1 MKVVFCW
8 QTVSGYM
15 AACWRELASRS
26 GIDLHV
32 IARRPGGAAAFDP
45 SIMSGISHE
54 LFDQAD
60 LDRPKTMLPIVRA
73 QKPDVVVLCGWASK
87 SWPAVAKDPDLGS
100 AARVMTMDTPFQG
113 TLRQKLGGLV
123 HKSYFQRIH
132 RVFVAG
138 ERTRQLALTLG
149 FRDAQIRAST
159 YGFDFDT
166 MAQGAAVRDPQSP
179 PRQFL
184 FVGRYVPVKGIDTLL
199 EAYAQYR
206 QRVSDPWT
214 LACCGKGELASDLAK
229 AEGVIDHGFT
239 QPADL
244 PAHLA
249 ASSAFVLAS
258 DFEPWGVVVAEA
270 AAAGLPIVCTDAVG
284 AAIDMVRP
292 FYSGLTVAPRD
303 PRSLADALVYLHEH
317 PERTV
322 EMGLRAREYARAY
335 SAQAWSDRWEATL
348 NEFAR

>member
-15 AACWRELASRS
+15 AACWRELASRP

-32 IARRPGGAAAFDP
+32 IARKPGGAAAFDP
-45 SIMSGISHE
+45 AIMQGVSHE
-54 LFDQAD
+54 LFDQKD
-60 LDRPKTMLPIVRA
+60 LDTPKRMLPVVRA

-100 AARVMTMDTPFQG
+100 VARVMTMDTPFQG

-123 HKSYFQRIH
+123 HKSYFKRIH

-138 ERTRQLALTLG
+138 ERTRLLAKTLG

-166 MAQGAAVRDPQSP
+166 MARGAAQRDPLNP

-184 FVGRYVPVKGIDTLL
+184 FVGRYVPVKGIETMLD
-199 EAYAQYR
+199 AYSKYR
-206 QRVSDPWT
+206 ARVADPWT
-214 LACCGKGELASDLAK
+214 LACCGKGDLAP
-229 AEGVIDHGFT
+229 AIARATGVIDHGFT
-239 QPADL
+239 QPDDL
-244 PAHLA
+244 PGHLA

-270 AAAGLPIVCTDAVG
+270 AAAGLAIVCTDAVG

-292 FYSGLTVAPRD
+292 YYSGMTVAPRD
-303 PRSLADALVYLHEH
+303 ADALASALVYLHEH

-322 EMGLRAREYARAY
+322 AMGLRAREYARAY
-335 SAQAWSDRWEATL
+335 SAQSWADRWEAAL
-348 NEFAR
+348 SEF